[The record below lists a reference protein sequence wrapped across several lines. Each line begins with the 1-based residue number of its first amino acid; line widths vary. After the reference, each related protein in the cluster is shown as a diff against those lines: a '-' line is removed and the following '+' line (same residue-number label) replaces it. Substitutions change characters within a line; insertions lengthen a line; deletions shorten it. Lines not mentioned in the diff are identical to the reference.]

1 MPDLHLYDQEIGN
14 SVGYAEESIKILKE
28 VREEFIVGEYDLIT
42 LGGDIQHA
50 KIQKIKY
57 LSIFQK
63 ILSEIGMVCKERLI
77 SRGLLD
83 KIKVYSETGELI
95 NIEDNLGTIFT
106 VRGQHDS
113 NSIEEF
119 TFFDLLIDNGII
131 INPRYICID
140 DLQISFIN
148 YTKNWDELKEDKREN
163 IKSLIGI
170 YHNLIIDRGVY
181 VEGFLGKSIIPSDLK
196 IFKDTDLAIINDIH
210 TYIPMYDVIT
220 DNKKTLV
227 VTPGSLGRTS
237 FIKGQDR
244 DYGNLIKIEVD
255 DNYDIKVGL
264 IEVELTPSEVFFNKE
279 SLIKKKIIENAF
291 KNFSME
297 IDNIEIPYF
306 DVFEELDKLVKD
318 EDIKEI
324 GVNIL
329 RD

>member
-1 MPDLHLYDQEIGN
+1 MIKILHVPDLHLYDQEIGN

-210 TYIPMYDVIT
+210 TYIPMYDV
-220 DNKKTLV
+220 DRNSV
-227 VTPGSLGRTS
+227 V
-237 FIKGQDR
+237 
-244 DYGNLIKIEVD
+244 
-255 DNYDIKVGL
+255 
-264 IEVELTPSEVFFNKE
+264 
-279 SLIKKKIIENAF
+279 
-291 KNFSME
+291 
-297 IDNIEIPYF
+297 
-306 DVFEELDKLVKD
+306 
-318 EDIKEI
+318 
-324 GVNIL
+324 
-329 RD
+329 